1 MPAVLRTTVPSGR
14 PMRSSWRNSPRWVW
28 NSRPGVRVIVC
39 SRPFG
44 SVSWTRSPARS
55 GPRRT
60 AAPVGGVRTSSSA
73 GLTAKECRTRGGRVA
88 KGAVPR
94 SPPGEAPVSV
104 PPPRVALMAPTALSP
119 SRAADFMQCPLL
131 YRFRVVDRL
140 PEAPSPAAV
149 RGTVVHAV
157 LERLFDL
164 PAPER
169 TLGSARSLLQPQ
181 WERLR
186 EEDPEL
192 AALFDGDADAVAS
205 WLGGAEELLA
215 RWFELED
222 PTCLEP
228 AERELYVETTLDDG
242 LQLRGYVDRLDVAP
256 DGRMR
261 IVDYKTGRA
270 PSPLFGAKALFQMKF
285 YALVLWR
292 LHGRVPA
299 LLQLVYLGN
308 GEVLRYAPDE
318 AELLA
323 TERKLRALWAAIDRA
338 ARTGDWRASP
348 GRLCDWCDHR
358 PLCPAFGGTPPP
370 LPEDALERVC
380 GVAAST
386 PVVPGFDES

>member
-1 MPAVLRTTVPSGR
+1 
-14 PMRSSWRNSPRWVW
+14 
-28 NSRPGVRVIVC
+28 
-39 SRPFG
+39 
-44 SVSWTRSPARS
+44 
-55 GPRRT
+55 
-60 AAPVGGVRTSSSA
+60 
-73 GLTAKECRTRGGRVA
+73 
-88 KGAVPR
+88 
-94 SPPGEAPVSV
+94 
-104 PPPRVALMAPTALSP
+104 MAPTALSP

-164 PAPER
+164 PAPRR
-169 TLGSARSLLQPQ
+169 TLGEARALLPSQ
-181 WERLR
+181 WQRVR

-192 AALFDGDADAVAS
+192 ATIFDGDAEAVAD
-205 WLGGAEELLA
+205 WLTGAEELLA

-222 PTCLEP
+222 PTRLEP

-242 LQLRGYVDRLDVAP
+242 LQLRGYVDRLDVAA

-270 PSPLFGAKALFQMKF
+270 PSPLFEAKALFQMKF

-292 LHGRVPA
+292 LRGTVPA

-323 TERKLRALWAAIDRA
+323 TERKVKALWVAIDRA

-358 PLCPAFGGTPPP
+358 ALCPAFGGTPPP
-370 LPEDALERVC
+370 PPEDAVERVC
-380 GVAAST
+380 GRAASVPDT
-386 PVVPGFDES
+386 PGLDEG

>member
-1 MPAVLRTTVPSGR
+1 
-14 PMRSSWRNSPRWVW
+14 
-28 NSRPGVRVIVC
+28 
-39 SRPFG
+39 
-44 SVSWTRSPARS
+44 
-55 GPRRT
+55 
-60 AAPVGGVRTSSSA
+60 
-73 GLTAKECRTRGGRVA
+73 
-88 KGAVPR
+88 
-94 SPPGEAPVSV
+94 
-104 PPPRVALMAPTALSP
+104 MAPTALSP

-140 PEAPSPAAV
+140 PETPSPAAV

-181 WERLR
+181 WERVR
-186 EEDPEL
+186 AEDPEL
-192 AALFDGDADAVAS
+192 GTLFDGDAEAVAG
-205 WLGGAEELLA
+205 WLAGAEELLA

-242 LQLRGYVDRLDVAP
+242 LQLRGYVDRLDVAR

-270 PSPLFGAKALFQMKF
+270 PSPLFEAKALFQMKF

-292 LHGRVPA
+292 LRGTVPA

-323 TERKLRALWAAIDRA
+323 TERKVKALWVAIDRA

-370 LPEDALERVC
+370 PPEDAVERVC
-380 GVAAST
+380 GRAAS
-386 PVVPGFDES
+386 VPDLPGLDEG